1 MILYQIKYKIKIK
14 QIIGIAN
21 SEDTKILI
29 DTDDQLQ
36 DYITFKNDVLLL
48 TYAIEDDVKF
58 YHQIFLE

>member
-58 YHQIFLE
+58 YHQIYLE